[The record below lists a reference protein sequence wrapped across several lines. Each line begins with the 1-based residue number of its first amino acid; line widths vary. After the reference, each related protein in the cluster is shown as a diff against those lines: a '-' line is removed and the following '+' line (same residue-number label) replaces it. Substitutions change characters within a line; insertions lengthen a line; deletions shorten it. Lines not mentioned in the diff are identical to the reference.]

1 MGNADGAGSPE
12 ESPEVATRGTGP
24 LPRLLG
30 LLSAGLGAALLAV
43 PERLAEIAGLDH
55 LPDHQTILRGVGA
68 RELGSAAGL
77 LSGRRP
83 ALWTWTRVAGDAM
96 DLSVLGLALR
106 TGDRERRWR
115 LAVTTGV
122 IGAVTALDLFAA
134 ASATRAA
141 RANGRVMRLRAS
153 VTVNRPP
160 DEVYRFWR
168 DLANLPRFMRHLE
181 SVRVGGDGRSR
192 WTAKAPA
199 GRSVYWD
206 AEIVEDRP
214 SEVLAWRSLPGTIV
228 PNAGRVRF
236 VAVPGGRGTEVR
248 VELGYAPPAGR
259 LGRMV
264 AKLFG
269 EEPTQQ
275 VKDDLR
281 RFKQVIETGEIVR
294 SDSSPDG
301 TDLRRHM
308 MRRPAQPLAG

>member
-1 MGNADGAGSPE
+1 MA
-12 ESPEVATRGTGP
+12 GP

-30 LLSAGLGAALLAV
+30 VLSAGLGAALLTV
-43 PERLAEIAGLDH
+43 PDRLAASAGLDH
-55 LPDHQTILRGVGA
+55 LPDHRMILRGAAG
-68 RELGSAAGL
+68 RELGHAAGL

-83 ALWTWTRVAGDAM
+83 AAWAWTRVAGDAM

-106 TGDRERRWR
+106 TGDRHRRR
-115 LAVTTGV
+115 RVAITTAV
-122 IGAVTALDLFAA
+122 IGAVTALDLVTAVA
-134 ASATRAA
+134 ATRAA
-141 RANGRVMRLRAS
+141 RANARVLRLHAS
-153 VTVNRPP
+153 VTINRPP

-192 WTAKAPA
+192 WTARAPA
-199 GRSVYWD
+199 GRSVHWD
-206 AEIVEDRP
+206 AEIVRDRP
-214 SEVLAWRSLPGTIV
+214 SELLAWRSLPGTVV

-248 VELGYAPPAGR
+248 VELRYAPPAGS
-259 LGRMV
+259 LGRAV

-269 EEPTQQ
+269 EEPTLQ
-275 VKDDLR
+275 VRDDLR

-308 MRRPAQPLAG
+308 MRYPAQPLAGTPAG